1 MRVVSGM
8 IRIFLAL
15 LMSVSLVSTAFCAQT
30 ASLDAL
36 KTMSLENLMQVT
48 VYSASKQEEFLA
60 DVATAMYVIDRQD
73 IRRSG
78 ARTLP
83 DLLRGVP
90 GLHVASI
97 DGHTWEITARGF
109 GGAFANKLL
118 VLMDGRTLYT
128 PMYSGV
134 YWDMQDTLL
143 EDIERIEVIRGP
155 GATIWGANAV
165 NGVINII
172 TRNAFDTVGGYAQ
185 AGGGDLDRNSLNGRF
200 GQRLGALSYRVYG
213 KQLERDNFGTTYSD
227 IIGSEENN
235 DSWRTERGGFRLDW
249 DGNTGQKLTLS
260 GDIYQGKAAQL
271 LAFSSDSFQP
281 SDVEYSGG
289 NLQFQWQDEFSEIS
303 TVTLSS
309 YLDRSLREDGY
320 GKQARTTWDIALT
333 QTIDLSSLR
342 QKLVWGGGYRYTEDQ
357 TAYSSFIP
365 ESERFLVLDPMAAT
379 EEVVNLFIQDDIELV
394 ADRLHLIVGS
404 KFEHNGYT
412 GFEFQPSIRT
422 SWTPTE
428 HQSLWAA
435 VSRAVRTPSRLDSDM
450 LIYFEGDMEYGGT
463 TYPTDVTIAGNSDFK
478 SEELIAYELG
488 YRVEP
493 LAAVSI
499 DLALFYNDYDN
510 LRSGTSSYSPH
521 YNFGP
526 PVTVDYINVDYTTGN
541 EMDGETYGL
550 ELSATWQVREDWRLT
565 GSYSW
570 IKLQLDRP
578 ADDYDL
584 LLEEVETSVPEH
596 QASLK
601 SSVDL
606 PYDLEWDTSLYY
618 FSSVGEMY
626 KVDPYLRCDMR
637 LGWMP
642 NEKLELSLSVQNLFD
657 DYHREYYSHFGLAS
671 GEVPRNWYAELKYRF

>member
-1 MRVVSGM
+1 MYA
-8 IRIFLAL
+8 IFFAL
-15 LMSVSLVSTAFCAQT
+15 LMSVSLVFTAFCAQT
-30 ASLDAL
+30 DSLDAL

-48 VYSASKQEEFLA
+48 VYSASKQEEFLS
-60 DVATAMYVIDRQD
+60 DVATAMYVIDRED

-90 GLHVASI
+90 GLHVVSI

-172 TRNAFDTVGGYAQ
+172 TRNAAETVGSFAQ
-185 AGGGDLDRNSLNGRF
+185 VGGGDLDRNSLSGRF
-200 GQRLGALSYRVYG
+200 GQSLGHLSYRVYA
-213 KQLERDNFGTTYSD
+213 KHLDRSNFGTTYSD
-227 IIGSEENN
+227 IIGSDENN
-235 DSWRTERGGFRLDW
+235 DSWRTERGGFHIDLD
-249 DGNTGQKLTLS
+249 GTRGSSLTLS
-260 GDIYQGKAAQL
+260 GDIYQGSADQL

-289 NLQFQWQDEFSEIS
+289 NLQFQWQNEFSEIS

-320 GKQARTTWDIALT
+320 GKQARTTWDVALT
-333 QTIDLSSLR
+333 QTIDLSTLR

-365 ESERFLVLDPMAAT
+365 VSERFLVLDPISST

-394 ADRLHLIVGS
+394 ADRLHLVVGS

-422 SWTPTE
+422 TWTPTE
-428 HQSLWAA
+428 HQSVWAA
-435 VSRAVRTPSRLDSDM
+435 VSRAVRTPSRLESDM
-450 LIYFEGDMEYGGT
+450 LIYFDGDMDYGGT
-463 TYPTDVTIAGNSDFK
+463 TYPTDVTIAGDSDFE

-493 LAAVSI
+493 MERLSV

-510 LRSGTSSYSPH
+510 LRSGTGSYSP
-521 YNFGP
+521 YYDLGP
-526 PVTVDYINVDYTTGN
+526 PVTVDYIDVDYAMGN

-550 ELSATWQVREDWRLT
+550 ELSANWQVRRDWRLT

-570 IKLQLDRP
+570 IKMQLDRP

-618 FSSVGEMY
+618 FSSVGDMY
-626 KVDPYLRCDMR
+626 KVDPHLRCDMR